1 LTNKKNKGN
10 IKMMNIKKGRRI
22 LWVDT
27 EIQLRFVIFTII
39 TLAISCFIISSI
51 TFSNIWVDISEKLLK
66 IADVKELY
74 SISVKQFILLNFALI
89 ILLAILATLGMIILS
104 HKVAG
109 PAYRITKI
117 LKELQEGK
125 FPEFKLRRGDTL
137 TSIIEELEKFSNQ
150 YKELSEAA
158 INVIETW
165 KNTEVKDIS
174 LNIAL
179 KELESKV
186 SHIST
191 NKEVKNEKRI

>member
-1 LTNKKNKGN
+1 
-10 IKMMNIKKGRRI
+10 MNIKKGRRI

>member
-1 LTNKKNKGN
+1 
-10 IKMMNIKKGRRI
+10 MRIKKGRRI
-22 LWVDT
+22 LWIDT

-39 TLAISCFIISSI
+39 TLIFSCFIISSI
-51 TFSNIWVDISEKLLK
+51 IFNNIWTDVSEKLLK
-66 IADVKELY
+66 ITDIKELY
-74 SISVKQFILLNFALI
+74 ALSIKKFIISNFVFI
-89 ILLAILATLGMIILS
+89 VLLAILATLGMIILS

-125 FPEFKLRRGDTL
+125 FPEFKLRKGDTL
-137 TSIIEELEKFSNQ
+137 TSIIEELEKFSNK

-158 INVIETW
+158 INVVETW

-179 KELESKV
+179 KELENKT
-186 SHIST
+186 SHISF
-191 NKEVKNEKRI
+191 NKKEVENEKRI

>member
-1 LTNKKNKGN
+1 MK
-10 IKMMNIKKGRRI
+10 IMERKKGRKI
-22 LWVDT
+22 LWIDT

-39 TLAISCFIISSI
+39 SLAVSCVIISSI
-51 TFSNIWVDISEKLLK
+51 TFNNIWVDVSEKILK
-66 IADVKELY
+66 VGEFKDIY
-74 SISVKQFILLNFALI
+74 SSSVKKFIFLNFSLI
-89 ILLAILATLGMIILS
+89 ILLTLLATLGMIILS

-125 FPEFKLRRGDTL
+125 FPEFKLRKGDTL
-137 TSIIEELEKFSNQ
+137 NSIIEELEKFSNQ

-158 INVIETW
+158 INVVETW

-179 KELESKV
+179 KELENKV
-186 SHIST
+186 SHLSHK
-191 NKEVKNEKRI
+191 KEEVENEKRI